1 MAAQDFL
8 ARPKMHYVR
17 VNMLR
22 AVLRPTTRAGMRR
35 RNRNLASRRAASGGL
50 SGFVSLNTRATILR
64 CTITCSH
71 CVLNRQIDAYPA
83 YGRHRVGGI
92 SVTKMALSR
101 VVDFPYHCT
110 FSVTPAIARCFVT
123 DCFWELFVRH
133 AACLYMKL
141 AEKYRSARRNSP
153 SARVIHALGYL

>member
-1 MAAQDFL
+1 MF
-8 ARPKMHYVR
+8 R

-22 AVLRPTTRAGMRR
+22 ADAEADDAGG
-35 RNRNLASRRAASGGL
+35 NAAKEWKL
-50 SGFVSLNTRATILR
+50 SGFVSLKTRATILR

-123 DCFWELFVRH
+123 DCFWDLFVR
-133 AACLYMKL
+133 
-141 AEKYRSARRNSP
+141 
-153 SARVIHALGYL
+153 

>member
-22 AVLRPTTRAGMRR
+22 ADAEAGD
-35 RNRNLASRRAASGGL
+35 AGGDAAKEWKSGKQAGASGGL
-50 SGFVSLNTRATILR
+50 SGSVSLNTRAIILR

-92 SVTKMALSR
+92 SLTKMALSR

-123 DCFWELFVRH
+123 D
-133 AACLYMKL
+133 
-141 AEKYRSARRNSP
+141 
-153 SARVIHALGYL
+153 

>member
-22 AVLRPTTRAGMRR
+22 ADAEADDAGGDAAKEWKSGKEAGCEWRLERFYLTQHTRD
-35 RNRNLASRRAASGGL
+35 N
-50 SGFVSLNTRATILR
+50 LR

-92 SVTKMALSR
+92 SLTKMALSR

-110 FSVTPAIARCFVT
+110 FPVTPAIARCFVT
-123 DCFWELFVRH
+123 D
-133 AACLYMKL
+133 
-141 AEKYRSARRNSP
+141 
-153 SARVIHALGYL
+153 